1 MTKEEA
7 MTRLEACVLP
17 EWSALP
23 DFGLYMDQLVT
34 YVGNCFGSMDGRCS
48 LTTNMINN
56 YIKGGLIERPVGK
69 KYSRTSLAQL
79 LMISV
84 LKPTTSLD
92 EMRGLVCAVGRE
104 NIEKCYGC
112 FRALQAQTLEAV
124 KARSEDGA
132 LQCAIEAS
140 FLQLL
145 SGMLQQNEE
154 KMSAAGKKRR
164 KL

>member
-23 DFGLYMDQLVT
+23 DFGLYMDQVVT
-34 YVGNCFGSMDGRCS
+34 YVGNCFGTLDGRCS

-56 YIKGGLIERPVGK
+56 YVKGGLIDRPVGK

-79 LMISV
+79 LVISL
-84 LKPTTSLD
+84 LKPTSSLE
-92 EMRGLVCAVGRE
+92 EMRGLLCMGDTGKTE
-104 NIEKCYGC
+104 SCYNA
-112 FRALQAQTLEAV
+112 FRALQMQTLEAV
-124 KARSEDGA
+124 KSRSEDSA

-145 SGMLQQNEE
+145 SGMMLQDEE
-154 KMSAAGKKRR
+154 KFSLIGKKHR
-164 KL
+164 KR

>member
-23 DFGLYMDQLVT
+23 DFGLYMDQVVT
-34 YVGNCFGSMDGRCS
+34 YVGNCFGTLDGRCS

-56 YIKGGLIERPVGK
+56 YVKGGLIDRPTGK
-69 KYSRTSLAQL
+69 KYSRASLAQL

-84 LKPTTSLD
+84 LKPTTSLE
-92 EMRGLVCAVGRE
+92 EMRGLICTGDCER
-104 NIEKCYGC
+104 IEKCYGA
-112 FRALQAQTLEAV
+112 FRALQAQTLEKV
-124 KARSEDGA
+124 KARNEDSA

-140 FLQLL
+140 FLQLM
-145 SGMLQQNEE
+145 SGMMQQDDE
-154 KMSAAGKKRR
+154 KTTAGGKKKR